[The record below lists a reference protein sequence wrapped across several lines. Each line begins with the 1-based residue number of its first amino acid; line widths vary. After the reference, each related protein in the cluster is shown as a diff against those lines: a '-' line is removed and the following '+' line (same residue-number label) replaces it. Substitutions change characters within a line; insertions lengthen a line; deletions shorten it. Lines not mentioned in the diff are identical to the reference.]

1 MAKESPVFNQ
11 VNLVVRDFTAM
22 VEFYER
28 LGVKFEPTLPPWD
41 RHHRTFAASSVR
53 ESFDFDLDSQAF
65 ALEWN
70 EGWPAERTGAVLGFR
85 VSSSE
90 AVDTAYEELTH
101 AGYRG
106 QQRPWDAFM
115 GARYAVVADPDG
127 NSVGVMGPIDPAR
140 ARIAPAPAEQ
150 TAVLSAVDELVDP
163 RRTEPDFLLPERQM
177 LEGWLEFHRTTL
189 LLKCEGLDDD
199 RRKARPIP
207 SSKLSLHGLVRHMAD
222 VERTWFTRTLMSQPD
237 VPALFFRRGPG
248 GEADDSDFYPLDGAD
263 WDHDLATWQEE
274 CEHSRDH
281 AAGKSLDDTGSRR
294 GSQCSLRWIYTHMV
308 EEYARHNGHADLIRE
323 LVDGAVGW

>member
-1 MAKESPVFNQ
+1 MAKGNPIFNQ
-11 VNLVVRDFTAM
+11 VNLVGREVTAM

-28 LGVKFEPTLPPWD
+28 MGVEFEPTVPPWD
-41 RHHRTFAASSVR
+41 RHHRTFAASSVT
-53 ESFDFDLDSQAF
+53 EGFDFDLDSQAF
-65 ALEWN
+65 VTEWN
-70 EGWPAERTGAVLGFR
+70 EGWSAGRSGPVLGFR

-90 AVDTAYEELTH
+90 AVDQTYQELTD

-106 QQRPWDAFM
+106 QQRPSDGFM

-127 NSVGVMGPIDPAR
+127 NSVGLMGPIDPGR
-140 ARIAPAPAEQ
+140 ARIPPAPAER
-150 TAVLSAVDELVDP
+150 TAMSSPVEDLADA
-163 RRTEPDFLLPERQM
+163 RRAEPDFVLPERQM

-222 VERTWFTRTLMSQPD
+222 VERTWFTRTLLSQPD
-237 VPALFFRRGPG
+237 VPPLFFRRGPE
-248 GEADDSDFYPLDGAD
+248 GEADDSDFFPLDEAD
-263 WDHDLATWQEE
+263 WEHDLAAWQDE

-281 AAGKSLDDTGSRR
+281 AARNSLDDTGSRR
-294 GSQCSLRWIYTHMV
+294 GRQYSLRWIYVHMV